1 MIGLVS
7 EIQSFMYVPFAAT
20 VSKHL
25 KGQPEKEKKHL
36 GFI

>member
-1 MIGLVS
+1 
-7 EIQSFMYVPFAAT
+7 MYVPFAAT

-36 GFI
+36 GFIW